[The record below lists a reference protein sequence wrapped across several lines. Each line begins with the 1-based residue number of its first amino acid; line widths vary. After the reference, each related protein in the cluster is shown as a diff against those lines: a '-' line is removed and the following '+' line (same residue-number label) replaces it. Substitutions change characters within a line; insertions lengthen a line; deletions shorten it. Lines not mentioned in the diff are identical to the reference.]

1 MTRRKKGRTTI
12 ADVAAQAGVSP
23 ITVSRALREP
33 SRVSE
38 PLRKR
43 IAAAVQALDYVPD
56 LHARAL
62 ASARTSVVGVLI
74 PSLSNTVFADVLRGI
89 HDRAERTDLQ
99 IQFANTRYS
108 PVEEERL
115 IRLFLSQAP
124 AALIVVGIDQTAT
137 AAGMLREAELPIV
150 QIMELGPE
158 PFDMMVGL
166 DQYIAG
172 RAMGEH
178 LLQAGYRRI
187 AFLAARLDPRSNR
200 RMAGFRAVMAEHGL
214 DDDSLVVQTK
224 APSSVG
230 IGCELLREI
239 MAQRPDIDAVFC
251 NNDDIA
257 LGALFESQ
265 RMGLKVPD
273 RLGIAGFN
281 DFEMMAAAEPPITSM
296 ATERYEMGVTA
307 MDMIA
312 QTIAGE
318 PPEEKV
324 VDLGF
329 HLCARASTR
338 PRTGGAAGTP
348 AQNAPQKRTAA
359 KKPVAKKA
367 ATKKT
372 AAKKTGAKKTGAGET
387 R

>member
-33 SRVSE
+33 ARVSE

-62 ASARTSVVGVLI
+62 ASARTNVVGVII
-74 PSLSNTVFADVLRGI
+74 PSLTNSVFADVLRGI
-89 HDRAERTDLQ
+89 HDRAEKTDLQ
-99 IQFANTRYS
+99 VQFANTRYAQL
-108 PVEEERL
+108 EEERL
-115 IRLFLSQAP
+115 IRLFLSQSP
-124 AALIVVGIDQTAT
+124 AGLILAGIDQTP
-137 AAGMLREAELPIV
+137 AAAKMLREAELPIV

-166 DQYIAG
+166 DQFAAG
-172 RAMGEH
+172 RAMTEH
-178 LLQAGYRRI
+178 LLAAGYRRI
-187 AFLAARLDPRSNR
+187 ACLAARLDPRSNR
-200 RMAGFRAVMAEHGL
+200 RMAGYRAVMAERGL
-214 DDDSLVVQTK
+214 DDDSLVVQTT
-224 APSSVG
+224 APSSVRV
-230 IGCELLREI
+230 GCELLREI
-239 MAQRPDIDAVFC
+239 MAQCPDVEAVFC
-251 NNDDIA
+251 NNDDVA
-257 LGALFESQ
+257 LGALFECQ
-265 RMGLKVPD
+265 RMGIAVPE
-273 RLGIAGFN
+273 RLAIAGFN
-281 DFEMMAAAEPPITSM
+281 DFEMSAAAEPPITSM

-329 HLCARASTR
+329 HLCARASTQPRAGDR
-338 PRTGGAAGTP
+338 PQRQP
-348 AQNAPQKRTAA
+348 APDKPA
-359 KKPVAKKA
+359 KAKA
-367 ATKKT
+367 ASKKS
-372 AAKKTGAKKTGAGET
+372 AARKARLGEA

>member
-1 MTRRKKGRTTI
+1 MKRGGSMTRRKKGRTTI

-33 SRVSE
+33 ARVSE

-43 IAAAVQALDYVPD
+43 IDAAVRDLDYVPD

-62 ASARTSVVGVLI
+62 ASARTNVVGVII
-74 PSLSNTVFADVLRGI
+74 PSLTNSVFAEVMRGV
-89 HDRAERTDLQ
+89 HDRAEKTDLQ
-99 IQFANTRYS
+99 VQLANTRYS
-108 PVEEERL
+108 PLEEERL
-115 IRLFLSQAP
+115 IRLFLSQSP
-124 AALIVVGIDQTAT
+124 AGLIMVGIDQTA
-137 AAGMLREAELPIV
+137 AAAKLLREAELPIV

-166 DQYIAG
+166 SQFDAG
-172 RAMGEH
+172 RAMTEH
-178 LLQAGYRRI
+178 LLEAGYRRI

-200 RMAGFRAVMAEHGL
+200 RMAGYSAVMAERGL
-214 DDDSLVVQTK
+214 ADDSLMVQTK

-230 IGCELLREI
+230 VGCELMRQI
-239 MAQRPDIDAVFC
+239 MEQRPDIEAVFC

-257 LGALFESQ
+257 LGALFECR
-265 RMGLKVPD
+265 RMGIAVPE

-281 DFEMMAAAEPPITSM
+281 DFEMMASAEPPITSM
-296 ATERYEMGVTA
+296 ATERYEMGVAA

-312 QTIAGE
+312 RTIAGE
-318 PPEEKV
+318 PPEQKV

-338 PRTGGAAGTP
+338 RRGAAET
-348 AQNAPQKRTAA
+348 APQAAA
-359 KKPVAKKA
+359 KKQPAAKKA
-367 ATKKT
+367 SRKK
-372 AAKKTGAKKTGAGET
+372 AARKDRVREA